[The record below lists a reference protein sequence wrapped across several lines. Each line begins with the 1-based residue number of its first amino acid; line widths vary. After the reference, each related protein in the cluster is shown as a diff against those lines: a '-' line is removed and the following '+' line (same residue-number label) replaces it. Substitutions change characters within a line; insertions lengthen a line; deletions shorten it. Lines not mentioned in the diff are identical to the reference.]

1 LLIHAAVIDAGL
13 PTLIET
19 THIFLSIAPLIK
31 KKSHQRRL
39 SNTTEGSARYSDCAV
54 HGIFEKGSI
63 RTGHVMILTEVTC
76 QLSII
81 SD

>member
-1 LLIHAAVIDAGL
+1 FIQQSHAGL

-19 THIFLSIAPLIK
+19 THIFLSIAPPTK

-63 RTGHVMILTEVTC
+63 RTGRVMILTQVTC

-81 SD
+81 